1 MKILKQFAQ
10 LTIVLLSIISS
21 FVFLNFTQKE
31 DSMKTKKEAVIEII
45 EFTDPACTWCWGSEP
60 ILRKLQYRYK
70 EQIKISFVMGGLVE
84 DAHTFMDNKNKIGG
98 DLNSFNKQVGS
109 HWLEASQRHG
119 MPVLAD
125 GFKLF
130 DDENPSTYPMNIA
143 YKAAQFQG
151 EEKANKFLRR
161 MREAT
166 AAEAK
171 QTNTMEVLIE
181 LAQESDLDIGVF
193 ITDMENGKANKAF
206 EEDRYLTK
214 SYQAN
219 GFPSFLIRNKDGKE
233 IMLRGYQSF
242 ENFKSTIN
250 HLSYNE
256 LIEHTQSVSEKSI
269 LNFIETFEKVAK
281 VEIKETFN
289 LSSEETDKML
299 KLLIDKKLVAEIPI
313 GNGFYYQNTTKGGG
327 MCDDTGSCNF

>member
-1 MKILKQFAQ
+1 MKILKPFAQ
-10 LTIVLLSIISS
+10 FTIVALFVILSFI
-21 FVFLNFTQKE
+21 FQNFKKE
-31 DSMKTKKEAVIEII
+31 EGMETKKGAVIEII

-70 EQIKISFVMGGLVE
+70 EQLKISFVMGGLVE
-84 DAHTFMDNKNKIGG
+84 DAHTFMDNTNRIGG
-98 DLNSFNKQVGS
+98 DLNTFNQQVGA

-119 MPVLAD
+119 MPVLAV

-143 YKAAQFQG
+143 YKAAQFQD

-161 MREAT
+161 IREAT

-181 LAQESDLDIGVF
+181 LAQESGLDIGTF
-193 ITDMENGKANKAF
+193 ITDMENGKADKAF
-206 EEDRYLTK
+206 EEDRYLTRT
-214 SYQAN
+214 YQAN

-242 ENFKSTIN
+242 KNFKSTIN
-250 HLSYNE
+250 HLSSKILSEY
-256 LIEHTQSVSEKSI
+256 IEETTEKSI
-269 LNFIETFEKVAK
+269 IDFIETFGKVAK
-281 VEIKETFN
+281 VEIKETFDLLN
-289 LSSEETDKML
+289 VQTDKML
-299 KLLIDKKLVAEIPI
+299 KILIDKKMIEETAI
-313 GNGFYYQNTTKGGG
+313 GNGFYYQTTIKGGG

>member
-1 MKILKQFAQ
+1 MKIIKQIAPF
-10 LTIVLLSIISS
+10 TIVVLSVILS
-21 FVFLNFTQKE
+21 FVFLNFKQKE
-31 DSMKTKKEAVIEII
+31 DGMKNTKEAVIEIV

-60 ILRKLQYRYK
+60 ILRKLEYRYK

-98 DLNSFNKQVGS
+98 DLNSFNKQVGT

-119 MPVLAD
+119 MPVLAE

-143 YKAAQFQG
+143 YKAAQFQS
-151 EEKANKFLRR
+151 EEIANKFLRR

-166 AAEAK
+166 AAEAI

-181 LAQESDLDIGVF
+181 LAQESGLDIGMF
-193 ITDMENGKANKAF
+193 ITDMESGKANKAF
-206 EEDRYLTK
+206 EEDRYLTR
-214 SYQAN
+214 SNRAN
-219 GFPSFLIRNKDGKE
+219 GFPSFLIKSKDGKE

-250 HLSYNE
+250 HLSSNE
-256 LIEHTQSVSEKSI
+256 LIEYTPSVSEENI
-269 LNFIETFEKVAK
+269 IDFIKTFEKVAK
-281 VEIKETFN
+281 VEIKESFD
-289 LSSEETDKML
+289 LHTDEL
-299 KLLIDKKLVAEIPI
+299 DKLI
-313 GNGFYYQNTTKGGG
+313 GNLLEKKVIEEIIVGNSFYYQMPKEGA
-327 MCDDTGSCNF
+327 MCDDTGVCNL

>member
-1 MKILKQFAQ
+1 MKILKPFAQ
-10 LTIVLLSIISS
+10 FTIVALLVILS
-21 FVFLNFTQKE
+21 FVFLNFKQKE
-31 DSMKTKKEAVIEII
+31 KGMETKKEAVIEII

-70 EQIKISFVMGGLVE
+70 EQLKISFVMGGLVE
-84 DAHTFMDNKNKIGG
+84 DAHTFMDNSNRIGG
-98 DLNSFNKQVGS
+98 DLNTFNQQVGA

-119 MPVLAD
+119 MPVLAE

-143 YKAAQFQG
+143 YKAAQFQD

-161 MREAT
+161 IREAT

-181 LAQESDLDIGVF
+181 LAQESGLDIGTF
-193 ITDMENGKANKAF
+193 ITDMESGKADKAF
-206 EEDRYLTK
+206 EEDRYLTRT
-214 SYQAN
+214 YQAN

-242 ENFKSTIN
+242 ENFKSSIN
-250 HLSYNE
+250 HLSSKILVE
-256 LIEHTQSVSEKSI
+256 HIEEASEKSVI
-269 LNFIETFEKVAK
+269 DFIETFDKVAK
-281 VEIKETFN
+281 VEIKEAFD
-289 LSSEETDKML
+289 LSNVETDKML
-299 KLLIDKKLVAEIPI
+299 KILIDKKMIVETPI
-313 GNGFYYQNTTKGGG
+313 GNGFYYQLTTKSG

>member
-1 MKILKQFAQ
+1 MKIIKQIAPF
-10 LTIVLLSIISS
+10 TIVVLSVILS
-21 FVFLNFTQKE
+21 FVFLNFKQKE
-31 DSMKTKKEAVIEII
+31 DGMKNTKEAVIEIV

-60 ILRKLQYRYK
+60 ILRKLEYRYK

-98 DLNSFNKQVGS
+98 DLNSFNKQVGT

-119 MPVLAD
+119 MPVLAE

-143 YKAAQFQG
+143 YKAAQFQS
-151 EEKANKFLRR
+151 EEIANKFLRR

-181 LAQESDLDIGVF
+181 LAQESGLDIGMF
-193 ITDMENGKANKAF
+193 ITDMESGKANKAF
-206 EEDRYLTK
+206 EEDRYLTR
-214 SYQAN
+214 SHRAN
-219 GFPSFLIRNKDGKE
+219 GFPSFLIKSKDGKE

-250 HLSYNE
+250 HLSSNE
-256 LIEHTQSVSEKSI
+256 LIEYTPSVSEENI
-269 LNFIETFEKVAK
+269 IDFIKTFEKVAK
-281 VEIKETFN
+281 VEIKESFDFH
-289 LSSEETDKML
+289 TDEL
-299 KLLIDKKLVAEIPI
+299 DKLI
-313 GNGFYYQNTTKGGG
+313 GNLLEKKVIEEIIVGNSFYYQMPKEGA
-327 MCDDTGSCNF
+327 MCDDTGVCNL